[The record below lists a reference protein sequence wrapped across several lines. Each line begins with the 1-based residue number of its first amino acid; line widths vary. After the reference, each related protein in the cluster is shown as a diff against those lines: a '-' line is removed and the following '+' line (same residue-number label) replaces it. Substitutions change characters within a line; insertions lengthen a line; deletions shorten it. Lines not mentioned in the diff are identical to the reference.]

1 MISSDWRGWGQGHS
15 CSWLSRSSVR
25 LAPRGLAAAT
35 WSPREPVTERYRR
48 FSMLCW
54 TTWPDHPTTNPYRRA
69 PVRMSIARVSPRRRQ
84 FRPGRST
91 RRWIRGLG
99 MPAILAVRPRL
110 ARSFPRDH
118 PQLTLSPAS
127 AASFTR
133 PDSSRV
139 FHSRPSR
146 VGVVRL
152 VSGLGLRAACSGL
165 VIDQAGRRIGSV
177 VRGRPRH

>member
-15 CSWLSRSSVR
+15 CWWLSRSSVR
-25 LAPRGLAAAT
+25 LVPRGLAAAT

-48 FSMLCW
+48 FSTLCS
-54 TTWPDHPTTNPYRRA
+54 TTGPDHPTTNPYPRPSTLCGCQLLESARDAGSSGRGVRLGGGFVGLVCRRFWPFVHVFA
-69 PVRMSIARVSPRRRQ
+69 S
-84 FRPGRST
+84 
-91 RRWIRGLG
+91 
-99 MPAILAVRPRL
+99 
-110 ARSFPRDH
+110 SFPRDP

-133 PDSSRV
+133 PDISGV

-152 VSGLGLRAACSGL
+152 VSGLGLRRL
-165 VIDQAGRRIGSV
+165 L
-177 VRGRPRH
+177 